1 MGADDHGGRELV
13 ADADAADALEEV
25 SPAAVDELVDAD
37 VTPED
42 LAEKRVTY
50 MDLVEAGVD
59 QDVAGEIRRHYSLTW
74 ASRMGDG
81 LDDRAKE
88 MGGLQ
93 AGERDW
99 VAASTA
105 DWEDLG
111 VPEYDPVEREAI
123 DIWAEHERPT
133 PVERVVNDW
142 VADNLAEAGI
152 SSVSQLADVDAQA
165 LADALDVNVMQAR
178 TWRFAARDAQ

>member
-13 ADADAADALEEV
+13 GDANTVDALEGV
-25 SPAAVDELVDAD
+25 PPDAAAELADAD
-37 VTPED
+37 VTPTD
-42 LAEKRVTY
+42 LTEKAVTY

-59 QDVAGEIRRHYSLTW
+59 REVAGEIRRHYSLTW

-81 LDDRAKE
+81 LDDRAEE

-93 AGERDW
+93 QGERDW

-111 VPEYDPVEREAI
+111 VPEYDPVEREPI
-123 DIWAEHERPT
+123 DFWADHERPT
-133 PVERVVNDW
+133 PVETVVNDW
-142 VADNLAEAGI
+142 VAERLAEAGI
-152 SSVSQLADVDAQA
+152 SSVRQLAWVDASA
-165 LADALDVNVMQAR
+165 LAEALDVNVMQAR
-178 TWRFAARDAQ
+178 TWRFAARDAR